1 MNGKQLKNSILQWAI
16 QGKLVPQDPNDE
28 PASVLLERIRAEK
41 ARLVKEKKIKKDK
54 NESIIYR
61 GDDNSY
67 YEKFLATGE
76 VKCIDEE
83 IPFEIPDGW
92 EWEKLGNIA
101 SICGGKRIPVGQS
114 LTTINTGHKYIRV
127 TDMKNHSVNSN
138 DIHYITEDI
147 YQKIKAYYISKEDL
161 YITVAGTIGHIGE
174 IPEEFDNANLT
185 ENANKIV
192 FRQMD
197 KKFLMYCLSSDVV
210 QSQITAFITKVGQP
224 KLAIMRIQNLLI
236 PVPPLK
242 EQFRIVNAINL
253 TMPFVNRYESLSND
267 LSKLNISI
275 FELLKKSILQEAIQG
290 KLVPQVQTEGTAQ
303 ELLEQIRQEKE
314 QLVKEGKL
322 KKSAITDSVIYKG
335 DDNKYYEQVG
345 NDNVNITEEI
355 PFDLP
360 DSWAW
365 VRFGQ
370 YVRISIGKTP
380 PRGETKYWTNGK
392 YPWVSISDMSDYGMV
407 ITTKESVSEYAKSL
421 FGEISPVGTLIMSF
435 KLTVGRTSLLNTS
448 AYHNEAI
455 ISIYPFVDKNCQ
467 ARNYLFHILPIISN
481 LGDFKDAIKGK
492 TLNSKSLNNLL
503 LPLPP
508 LNEQGRIVA
517 MIELLFDKLK

>member
-67 YEKFLATGE
+67 YEKFIATGE
-76 VKCIDEE
+76 VRCIDEE
-83 IPFEIPDGW
+83 IPFEIPRGW

-114 LTTINTGHKYIRV
+114 LTTVNTGHKYIRV

-242 EQFRIVNAINL
+242 EQSRIVNAINL
-253 TMPFVNRYESLSND
+253 TMPFVDRYESLSND

-290 KLVPQVQTEGTAQ
+290 KLVPQIQAEGTVQ
-303 ELLEQIRQEKE
+303 ELLAEIHKEKE
-314 QLVKEGKL
+314 LLVKEGKL
-322 KKSAITDSVIYKG
+322 KKSSLIDSIIYKG

-345 NDNVNITEEI
+345 KKCEDITDLI
-355 PFDLP
+355 PFELP
-360 DSWAW
+360 SSWIW
-365 VRFGQ
+365 VRGKFVFMPMESTKPTSDFVYIDVDAVNNKINIIDNPKFLKQKSAPSRATRKLHKNDLLFSMVRPYLKNIALVSEKYKNAIASTGF
-370 YVRISIGKTP
+370 YVITPSIGYKP
-380 PRGETKYWTNGK
+380 MFLFYLMLSNYVIDGLKSFMKGDNSP
-392 YPWVSISDMSDYGMV
+392 SI
-407 ITTKESVSEYAKSL
+407 
-421 FGEISPVGTLIMSF
+421 
-435 KLTVGRTSLLNTS
+435 N
-448 AYHNEAI
+448 
-455 ISIYPFVDKNCQ
+455 NCHIE
-467 ARNYLFHILPIISN
+467 NYLY
-481 LGDFKDAIKGK
+481 
-492 TLNSKSLNNLL
+492 
-503 LPLPP
+503 PLPP
-508 LNEQGRIVA
+508 LQEQQRIVVQ
-517 MIELLFDKLK
+517 IERLFEQLK

>member
-41 ARLVKEKKIKKDK
+41 AKLVKEKKIKKDK

-61 GDDNSY
+61 GEDNSY
-67 YEKFLATGE
+67 YEKFIATGE

-83 IPFEIPDGW
+83 IPFEIPKGW

-114 LTTINTGHKYIRV
+114 LTTVNTGHKYIRV

-253 TMPFVNRYESLSND
+253 TMPFVDRYESLSND

-290 KLVPQVQTEGTAQ
+290 KLVPQIQAEGTAQ
-303 ELLEQIRQEKE
+303 ELLAEIHKEKE
-314 QLVKEGKL
+314 QLVKDGKL
-322 KKSAITDSVIYKG
+322 KKSSLIDSIIYKG

-345 NDNVNITEEI
+345 KKCLDITEQIPFEVPENWSWCRLGDLISITSGENLTSKQMLNGEI
-355 PFDLP
+355 PVYGGNGVTGYHSKANVFEETIVIGRVGYYCGSIHLTP
-360 DSWAW
+360 SQAW
-365 VRFGQ
+365 VTDNAFITQ
-370 YVRISIGKTP
+370 YSK
-380 PRGETKYWTNGK
+380 
-392 YPWVSISDMSDYGMV
+392 
-407 ITTKESVSEYAKSL
+407 
-421 FGEISPVGTLIMSF
+421 
-435 KLTVGRTSLLNTS
+435 LLNRDFL
-448 AYHNEAI
+448 I
-455 ISIYPFVDKNCQ
+455 ILLTALNLGKCYNATAQPVVSGKRIYP
-467 ARNYLFHILPIISN
+467 
-481 LGDFKDAIKGK
+481 
-492 TLNSKSLNNLL
+492 LL
-503 LPLPP
+503 IALPP
-508 LNEQGRIVA
+508 IKEQQRIVA
-517 MIELLFDKLK
+517 QIEKLFEQLK